1 MKLVDELRARGF
13 IEQMTYPE
21 ELEEKLNDGKLTFYA
36 GFDCTA
42 DSLTVGHYLLIC
54 LFKHLQ
60 KQGHKAICMIGGG
73 TTMIGDPSGRNDMR
87 KLMSREFIDHNAEC
101 FERQLSSLLNM
112 DGEHGIFMNNKDWLL
127 DLNFL
132 DFVREIGTEF
142 SVNRMLQFDCY
153 KTRLDKG
160 LTFFEFSYM
169 LMQSY
174 DFLKL
179 YREEN
184 CTLQVGGN
192 DQWSNMLGG
201 YELVRKLENATV
213 YNMTI
218 PLLTTAD
225 GVKMGKSMGNAIW
238 LDKEKTSPFDLYQYF
253 RNVDDRDVIR
263 FMKVLTF
270 LPLDEIERIE
280 KEEDI
285 NRQKEILAY
294 EITKDIHGKEEAD
307 NAINTARALF
317 SGKINAEN
325 MPEFELDAAK
335 AADGIGL
342 LNLLVETGICKSN
355 SEGRNLVKGGGISIN
370 DEKVSDPSMTVS
382 LQELKDEIIIQ
393 KGKKTFLKVYV
404 K

>member
-1 MKLVDELRARGF
+1 MTLVEELKARGF
-13 IEQMTYPE
+13 IEQMTYE
-21 ELEEKLNDGKLTFYA
+21 DELTDKLNNSKMTFYA

-60 KQGHKAICMIGGG
+60 NAGHKAICMIGGG
-73 TTMIGDPSGRNDMR
+73 TTMIGDPSGRTDMR
-87 KLMSREFIDHNAEC
+87 RLMSREFIDNNAKH
-101 FERQLSSLLNM
+101 FEIQLSSLLNM

-132 DFVREIGTEF
+132 NFVREIGTQF
-142 SVNRMLQFDCY
+142 SVKRMLQFDCY
-153 KTRLDKG
+153 KNRLDQG

-174 DFLKL
+174 DYLQL
-179 YREEN
+179 YRKHH

-201 YELVRKLENATV
+201 YELVKQMEGETV

-238 LDKEKTSPFDLYQYF
+238 LSKEKTSPFDLYQYF

-263 FMKVLTF
+263 FMKLLTF
-270 LPLDEIERIE
+270 LPLNEIARIE
-280 KEEDI
+280 KEEEI

-294 EITKDIHGKEEAD
+294 EITKDIHGKNEAD
-307 NAINTARALF
+307 KAIKTARALF
-317 SGKINAEN
+317 SGQINAEN
-325 MPEFELDAAK
+325 MPEFVLEDMEG
-335 AADGIGL
+335 DEIGL
-342 LNLLVETGICKSN
+342 LALLVKAGLCNSN
-355 SEGRNLVKGGGISIN
+355 SEARNLITGGGISIDNKKIN
-370 DEKVSDPSMTVS
+370 DPKIRISKSELEK
-382 LQELKDEIIIQ
+382 EIIIQ
-393 KGKKTFLKVYV
+393 KGKKVFLKVRI
-404 K
+404 

>member
-1 MKLVDELRARGF
+1 
-13 IEQMTYPE
+13 
-21 ELEEKLNDGKLTFYA
+21 
-36 GFDCTA
+36 
-42 DSLTVGHYLLIC
+42 
-54 LFKHLQ
+54 
-60 KQGHKAICMIGGG
+60 MIGGG

-238 LDKEKTSPFDLYQYF
+238 LDKEKTSPFDFYQYF

-382 LQELKDEIIIQ
+382 LEELKDEIIIQ

>member
-1 MKLVDELRARGF
+1 MTLVEELKARGF
-13 IEQMTYPE
+13 IEQMTYE
-21 ELEEKLNDGKLTFYA
+21 DELTDKLNNSKMTFYA

-60 KQGHKAICMIGGG
+60 NAGHKAICMIGGG
-73 TTMIGDPSGRNDMR
+73 TTMIGDPSGRTDMR
-87 KLMSREFIDHNAEC
+87 RLMSREFIDNNAKH
-101 FERQLSSLLNM
+101 FEIQLSSLLNM

-132 DFVREIGTEF
+132 DFVREIGTQF
-142 SVNRMLQFDCY
+142 SVKRMLQFDCY
-153 KTRLDKG
+153 KNRLDQG

-174 DFLKL
+174 DYLQL
-179 YREEN
+179 YRKHH

-201 YELVRKLENATV
+201 YELVKQMEGETV

-238 LDKEKTSPFDLYQYF
+238 LSKEKTSPFDLYQYF

-263 FMKVLTF
+263 FMKLLTF
-270 LPLDEIERIE
+270 LPLNEIARIE
-280 KEEDI
+280 KEEEI

-294 EITKDIHGKEEAD
+294 EITKDIHGKNEAD
-307 NAINTARALF
+307 KAIKTARALF
-317 SGKINAEN
+317 SGQINAEN
-325 MPEFELDAAK
+325 MPEFVLEDMEG
-335 AADGIGL
+335 DEIGL
-342 LNLLVETGICKSN
+342 LALLVKAGLCNSN
-355 SEGRNLVKGGGISIN
+355 SEARNLITGGGISIDNKKIN
-370 DEKVSDPSMTVS
+370 DPKIRISKSELEK
-382 LQELKDEIIIQ
+382 EIIIQ
-393 KGKKTFLKVYV
+393 KGKKVFLKVRI
-404 K
+404 

>member
-1 MKLVDELRARGF
+1 MTLVEELKARGF
-13 IEQMTYPE
+13 IEQMTYE
-21 ELEEKLNDGKLTFYA
+21 DELTDKLNNSKMTFYA

-60 KQGHKAICMIGGG
+60 NAGHKAICMIGGG
-73 TTMIGDPSGRNDMR
+73 TTMIGDPSGRTDMR
-87 KLMSREFIDHNAEC
+87 RLMSREFIDNNAKH
-101 FERQLSSLLNM
+101 FEIQLSSLLNM
-112 DGEHGIFMNNKDWLL
+112 DGAHGIFMNNKDWLL

-132 DFVREIGTEF
+132 DFVREIGTQF
-142 SVNRMLQFDCY
+142 SVKRMLQFDCY
-153 KTRLDKG
+153 KNRLDQG

-174 DFLKL
+174 DYLQL
-179 YREEN
+179 YRKHH

-201 YELVRKLENATV
+201 YELVKQMEGETV

-238 LDKEKTSPFDLYQYF
+238 LSKEKTSPFDLYQYF

-263 FMKVLTF
+263 FMKLLTF
-270 LPLDEIERIE
+270 LPLNEIARIE
-280 KEEDI
+280 KEEEI

-294 EITKDIHGKEEAD
+294 EITKDIHGKNEAD
-307 NAINTARALF
+307 KAIKTARALF
-317 SGKINAEN
+317 SGQINAEN
-325 MPEFELDAAK
+325 MPEFVLEDMEG
-335 AADGIGL
+335 DEIGL
-342 LNLLVETGICKSN
+342 LALLVKAGLCNSN
-355 SEGRNLVKGGGISIN
+355 SEARNLITGGGISIDNKKIN
-370 DEKVSDPSMTVS
+370 DPKIRISKSELEK
-382 LQELKDEIIIQ
+382 EIIIQ
-393 KGKKTFLKVYV
+393 KGKKVFLKVRI
-404 K
+404 

>member
-1 MKLVDELRARGF
+1 MKLVDELRKRGF

-21 ELEEKLNDGKLTFYA
+21 ELEDKLNNGKLTFYA

-60 KQGHKAICMIGGG
+60 KAGHKAICMIGGG

-87 KLMSREFIDHNAEC
+87 KLMSRDFIDHNAEC
-101 FERQLSSLLNM
+101 FKKQLSSLLNM
-112 DGEHGIFMNNKDWLL
+112 DGEHGIFKNNKDWLM

-132 DFVREIGTEF
+132 EFVREIGTEF
-142 SVNRMLQFDCY
+142 SVKRMLQFDCY
-153 KTRLDKG
+153 KNRLEQG

-179 YREEN
+179 YRDEN

-201 YELVRKLENATV
+201 YELVRKMEDATV

-270 LPLDEIERIE
+270 LPLEEIERIE

-285 NRQKEILAY
+285 NRQKEILAF
-294 EITKDIHGKEEAD
+294 EITKDIHGVDEA
-307 NAINTARALF
+307 NKAIETARALF

-325 MPEFELDAAK
+325 MPSYEIEEEK
-335 AADGIGL
+335 VKDGIGL
-342 LNLLVETGICKSN
+342 LNLLVESGLCKSN
-355 SEGRNLVKGGGISIN
+355 SEARNLIKGGGISLN
-370 DEKVSDPSMTVS
+370 DEKVKDATITVPFEDIKN
-382 LQELKDEIIIQ
+382 ELIIQ
-393 KGKKTFLKVYV
+393 KGKKTFLKVV
-404 K
+404 LK